1 MHFDP
6 WTLMFKHPSIVT
18 MACAYFLV
26 SGLDFPIALRSSA
39 YPKALTD
46 TRAFFPGISPASARV
61 TPSEVGF
68 SVAPVSSDSGVW
80 YAWHSAMSAKTT
92 HSAGLNGH
100 PCASPPRGK
109 LSFVV
114 PAHVAT
120 ILSCPAVV
128 FRIHDVKSSG
138 APSRRKA
145 ISRLQRGTQSYA
157 LVASRKHTWVSV
169 FLAWLR

>member
-1 MHFDP
+1 MHVR
-6 WTLMFKHPSIVT
+6 LAPS
-18 MACAYFLV
+18 
-26 SGLDFPIALRSSA
+26 DSSS
-39 YPKALTD
+39 
-46 TRAFFPGISPASARV
+46 SPVR
-61 TPSEVGF
+61 PC
-68 SVAPVSSDSGVW
+68 APVSTFPAQCESRSSVEGNLFPQAQV
-80 YAWHSAMSAKTT
+80 
-92 HSAGLNGH
+92 
-100 PCASPPRGK
+100 R
-109 LSFVV
+109 FVV
-114 PAHVAT
+114 PVHVAT